1 MQNLSA
7 ALVVADR
14 LVDFKYLGAT
24 SRTGG
29 KGPRQA
35 KGKESKK
42 RFVRPEGKT
51 TEPKPPRKAVRQGS
65 KERAIQA
72 TE

>member
-1 MQNLSA
+1 VQNLSA

-14 LVDFKYLGAT
+14 LVDFKYLGAM

-35 KGKESKK
+35 KG
-42 RFVRPEGKT
+42 
-51 TEPKPPRKAVRQGS
+51 
-65 KERAIQA
+65 
-72 TE
+72 